1 MILEPRPYPD
11 IVRDLLTSLTKGT
24 VRENVTV
31 PGIEG
36 PIILKELA
44 NRPLRRVSHLQGKIS
59 SGEEGDTTGRDFRF
73 TSADFELFSTTGGEE
88 FDAIRF
94 REGANRP
101 LPGSQLSVNYFPVD
115 IDPMPVTD
123 LNIGSVVRTILE
135 SLAVELT
142 LEEQLLDRVYRSAF
156 LETAE
161 KQSLDKVVALVGVK
175 RIPAGLPTAKIRFV
189 RAAGTVGR
197 ISIPVGTR
205 VSDVEGKNIFQTV
218 APLILEPGES
228 SREINAVGVNSSS
241 EAVPAGTLTRLEMM
255 IAGVGSVS
263 NPTDAWTRTDP
274 EADENLRRRAKGA
287 LHKAIRGTL
296 DALRFGILSIEGVK
310 DVSLQEFPNGVP
322 GEVKIDVV
330 YEQNEDP
337 ALQDLVNRRI
347 DELRPAGIRVLL
359 GQAAKTKVTV
369 EVELTLAGTGV
380 PEAHL
385 ETLKKEVENRL
396 AEYLGN
402 LSPGGVARQAQM
414 VSTIMSDARI
424 VDSKI
429 QLSAEGGPAQDKL
442 ELATGHAIDLV
453 QPFAFLQVKTEETG
467 GAANSITAEVDLV
480 LPVHLLPGVTQTDL
494 EQTIRLAA
502 QAHFNSLVTSGTAY
516 SIDTLAAA
524 IRDDTRF
531 TLLRA
536 EALSVVE
543 SQGRFIQLAD
553 QLGEYPLQ
561 PNETLHLR
569 DVTLD
574 VREGGL

>member
-1 MILEPRPYPD
+1 MNFDPRPYPD
-11 IVRDLLTSLTKGT
+11 IVRDLLTTLTKGT
-24 VRENVTV
+24 VRERVTV

-36 PIILKELA
+36 PIVLKELA
-44 NRPLRRVSHLQGKIS
+44 NRPLRRVSHLQGKVS
-59 SGEEGDTTGRDFRF
+59 SGEEGDTEGRDFRF
-73 TSADFELFSTTGGEE
+73 TSADFELIASDGGEE

-94 REGANRP
+94 RDGANRP
-101 LPGSQLSVNYFPVD
+101 LPGSDLFINYFPVN

-123 LNIGSVVRTILE
+123 LNIGSVVRTLVE

-161 KQSLDKVVALVGVK
+161 TQSLDKVVALVGVK
-175 RIPAGLPTAKIRFV
+175 RIPAGVPTAKIRFV

-197 ISIPVGTR
+197 ITIPVGTR
-205 VSDVEGKNIFQTV
+205 VTDAEGKNLFQTV

-228 SREINAVGVNSSS
+228 SREINAVGVSKKT
-241 EAVPAGTLTRLEMM
+241 EAVPAEALSRLEMM
-255 IAGVGSVS
+255 IAGIGSVT

-274 EADENLRRRAKGA
+274 ESDDNLRRRARGA
-287 LHKAIRGTL
+287 LHKAIRGTM
-296 DALRFGILSIEGVK
+296 DALKFGILSIEGVK
-310 DVSLQEFPNGVP
+310 DVALQEFPNGVP

-330 YEQNEDP
+330 YEQEDP
-337 ALQDLVNRRI
+337 ALEDLVGRRI

-359 GQAAKTKVTV
+359 GQAAKTKVTAQ
-369 EVELTLAGTGV
+369 VELTLAGTGV
-380 PEAHL
+380 AEADL
-385 ETLKKEVENRL
+385 EKLKKDAEDRL
-396 AEYLGN
+396 AEFLSD

-414 VSTIMSDARI
+414 VAKVMSDARI
-424 VDSKI
+424 VDAKI
-429 QLSAEGGPAQDKL
+429 ELSADGGPGEDRL
-442 ELATGHAIDLV
+442 ELATGHAMDLTR
-453 QPFAFLQVKTEETG
+453 PFSFLNVKTEDTG
-467 GAANSITAEVDLV
+467 TANSITAEVDLI
-480 LPVHLLPGVTQTDL
+480 LPVHLEPGVTQEELD
-494 EQTIRLAA
+494 QNIRLAA
-502 QAHFNSLVTSGTAY
+502 QSHFDTLATAGTPY
-516 SIDTLAAA
+516 SIDSLAAA

-553 QLGEYPLQ
+553 QLGEYLLE

-574 VREGGL
+574 VREGGA